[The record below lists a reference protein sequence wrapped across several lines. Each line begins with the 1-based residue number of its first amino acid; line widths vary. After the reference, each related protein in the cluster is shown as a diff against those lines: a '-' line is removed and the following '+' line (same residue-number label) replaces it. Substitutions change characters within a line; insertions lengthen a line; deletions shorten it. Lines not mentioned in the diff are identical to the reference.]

1 MTAMGRVADRLQT
14 WGRIAARAITTGR
27 ASTGAINCNLRD
39 IAWRWPQGRSFRAP
53 ASQRGSI

>member
-39 IAWRWPQGRSFRAP
+39 IA
-53 ASQRGSI
+53 

>member
-27 ASTGAINCNLRD
+27 ASEGAINCNLRD
-39 IAWRWPQGRSFRAP
+39 IA
-53 ASQRGSI
+53 